1 MRASSAHLQ
10 SIAEPHARALPR
22 VSALPTP
29 ARAVSRAALAA
40 QPARP
45 SPSQAQPPPSPAHAR
60 LAALARDVGL
70 PLVGATRAVASRA
83 AALALAFAALTGA
96 RPALADPPA
105 QAAAV
110 EQPAPTSSATT
121 QAGKIASFAA
131 SGLIFKDSVEVVALP
146 DPALPGVVIYVTEVK
161 RSLVDKLTS
170 TGGGFF
176 AEPSAASVTCVARG
190 GAPVS
195 LAPGADVGG
204 PEGRDIFSERKSL
217 SLVAAKTLR
226 VRRVVDRANG
236 SVLYVSYSTRLSGA
250 GSGGDPASTD
260 GAGGGTGS
268 ARYRTS
274 VCALPLAE

>member
-1 MRASSAHLQ
+1 MLGASTAHLRATEQ
-10 SIAEPHARALPR
+10 ARALPR
-22 VSALPTP
+22 ANALP
-29 ARAVSRAALAA
+29 ARAVSRGAATASGPPTRPAASLSHRTTAAAAGTRPPAPVTRATRETEPEPLRPLLSQALA
-40 QPARP
+40 
-45 SPSQAQPPPSPAHAR
+45 
-60 LAALARDVGL
+60 
-70 PLVGATRAVASRA
+70 A
-83 AALALAFAALTGA
+83 AALALAALTGTHPA
-96 RPALADPPA
+96 RADPPA
-105 QAAAV
+105 AAAV
-110 EQPAPTSSATT
+110 EQPAAVPPTT
-121 QAGKIASFAA
+121 QAGTIASFAA
-131 SGLIFKDSVEVVALP
+131 SGLIFKDTVQVVALP
-146 DPALPGVVIYVTEVK
+146 DPAVPGAVVYVTEVK

-170 TGGGFF
+170 SGGGFF

-190 GAPVS
+190 GAPVR

-226 VRRVVDRANG
+226 VRRIVDRANG
-236 SVLYVSYSTRLSGA
+236 SVLYVSYSTRLSGS